1 VIITQALAADLDEIV
16 ALEHGG
22 FEHAVWSAES
32 WLDEI
37 EADDRHVLVSRDFTG
52 AITGVATFQTVAE
65 VADLHRVV
73 VRSDVRGQGI
83 ARRLIQ
89 AGTEWA
95 EGLGAERLMLEVEY
109 GNDIA
114 RRLYEFLG
122 FLPLAKRSD
131 YYGPG
136 LDALVMHRHLGAD
149 RGWADDERWSA

>member
-1 VIITQALAADLDEIV
+1 MIITQALAGDLDEIV
-16 ALEHGG
+16 ALERGG
-22 FEHAVWSAES
+22 FDHAVWSEDS
-32 WLDEI
+32 WLTEI

-52 AITGVATFQTVAE
+52 SITGVATFQTVAE

-83 ARRLIQ
+83 ARCLIQ

-109 GNDIA
+109 DNDAA

-122 FLPLAKRSD
+122 FAPLAKRND

-136 LDALVMHRHLGAD
+136 LHALVMHRELGAE
-149 RGWADDERWSA
+149 RGWTDDERWSA